1 MRVEKTIKNLVYS
14 YVFKV
19 ISLLLNFVVRI
30 VFVKFLAVEYL
41 GASGLFSNILSVLSF
56 AELGIGSA
64 ITFCLYKPLEEKDQ
78 DKIRT
83 LIDLFKRCYLVI
95 ALVVIIA
102 GLCCVPFL
110 DVLTNHSTL
119 PNLTLI
125 YILYL
130 SDTVISYF
138 GADKQSLLMADQ
150 KRYLVTRNTTLI
162 QFVRSIVQILFIV
175 ITKNFL
181 VYLSLQV
188 ICQILTVLYLKYTA
202 DKEYPFLRNKETIT
216 PLSKDEKQ
224 SIITNVKAIV
234 MHKVGAIAVNN
245 TDNIIISSF
254 LGLAI
259 TGIAS
264 NYVLIINSVNI
275 IIWQLSYSTSASVG
289 NLIASDVKKDYV
301 EKIFN
306 RLDFLNYSLYLFATV
321 LLSTLLKPLI
331 GVLGKEFGLDDLTVL
346 FLCINFMI
354 AGNRTVV
361 NQFKETGGLF
371 VYDKYKALCEA
382 AINLV
387 VSIWLVQK
395 LGLLG
400 IYIGTFACYILV
412 GVWWEQKVLF
422 NKLFQ
427 KSFFLYNLQWIRR
440 FLLTVS
446 LSTLLIWVR
455 NSFDLSGL
463 IGFIIMGFI
472 DLIVISIVYYVFYH
486 KKDEY
491 QYFKD
496 FIFDKFIH
504 KKKL

>member
-41 GASGLFSNILSVLSF
+41 GASGLFSNILTVLSF

-64 ITFCLYKPLEEKDQ
+64 ITFCLYKPLEENNQ
-78 DKIRT
+78 DKLKT
-83 LIDLFKRCYLVI
+83 LINLFKKCYL
-95 ALVVIIA
+95 IIA
-102 GLCCVPFL
+102 MVVAFTGLCCIPFL
-110 DVLTNHSTL
+110 DVLTNHSEL
-119 PNLTLI
+119 PNLKLI

-138 GADKQSLLMADQ
+138 GADKQSLLIADQ
-150 KRYLVTRNTTLI
+150 KRYLVTKNTTII
-162 QFVRSIVQILFIV
+162 QLTKSIIQVIFIIL
-175 ITKNFL
+175 TKNFL
-181 VYLSLQV
+181 VYLLIQV
-188 ICQILTVLYLKYTA
+188 ICQLLTVLYLKYTA
-202 DKEYPFLRNKETIT
+202 NKEYPFLKTKEKIT
-216 PLSKDEKQ
+216 PLPKEEKQ
-224 SIITNVKAIV
+224 KIITDVKALL
-234 MHKVGAIAVNN
+234 MHKIGTIAINN

-254 LGLAI
+254 LGLTI

-275 IIWQLSYSTSASVG
+275 IIWQISYSTLASVG
-289 NLIASDVKKDYV
+289 NLLASDVKKDYV

-331 GVLGKEFGLDDLTVL
+331 GVLGKEFGLEDLTVL

-354 AGNRTVV
+354 AGSRAVV

-400 IYIGTFACYILV
+400 VYIGTFACYILV